1 MKSVLAI
8 CLSPTFQK
16 IMVFRNFHVDEVNRC
31 VRLLEIASGKGI
43 NVTRVINDLGR
54 PATSMAQLG
63 GTRTEEFLSLCR
75 RDNIDIRFV
84 RVPADIRTCTTI
96 INEEDHTSTEL
107 VEEAREVSPEAS
119 EEFFRL
125 FMRELPA
132 FDAVVISGTKAGG
145 FSADLYPR
153 MVRECRR
160 SGKLSVLDIKG
171 DDLIASLK
179 EGPSIIKPN
188 LSEFC
193 ATFMKDVVLYEN
205 SDDGST
211 YDRVREL
218 ARSFY
223 EKYGTRT
230 VITRGKYDTWV
241 YNGSAL
247 AVIPSI
253 ETDLPI
259 VNTIGCGD
267 TLTGAMTH
275 SLLEGNELEKAVEFG
290 MRCALRKA
298 THIEQGI

>member
-8 CLSPTFQK
+8 CLSPTFQR
-16 IMVFRNFHVDEVNRC
+16 IMVFRNFHLDEVNRC
-31 VRLLEIASGKGI
+31 IRLIEIASGKGI
-43 NVTRVINDLGR
+43 NVARVINDLGR
-54 PATSMAQLG
+54 PATCLAQLG
-63 GTRTEEFLSLCR
+63 GGRVDEFLGLCAR
-75 RDNIDIRFV
+75 ERIDMRFI
-84 RVPADIRTCTTI
+84 RVPSDIRTCTTI
-96 INEEDHTSTEL
+96 INEEDNTSTEL

-119 EEFFRL
+119 EAFFKL
-125 FMRELPA
+125 FMDNLSEC
-132 FDAVVISGTKAGG
+132 DAVILSGTKAKG
-145 FSADLYPR
+145 FSPDLYPR
-153 MVRECRR
+153 IVRECRK

-171 DDLIASLK
+171 DELIASLR

-193 ATFMKDVVLYEN
+193 ATFMHDVVIYEN

-218 ARSFY
+218 TRSFY

-241 YNGSAL
+241 YNGSDL
-247 AVIPSI
+247 VVIPSI
-253 ETDLPI
+253 KTDLAI